1 VFDMAIRPARCYN
14 KITKRAYTRISQ
26 RRPRKSYVKGVPAS
40 KIHQF
45 QMGNIKGDFPQVSY
59 LVAKQDVQL
68 RTNCMESARVMIS
81 KHLAKNLGDMGFFMK
96 IMIYPHHIL
105 RENAMATGAGA
116 DRFSQGMRQSFGIP
130 TGQAARVYTGQK
142 IIMIKTPAKS
152 DLLIKEAFRRGK
164 SKLSGTWTAE
174 IG

>member
-1 VFDMAIRPARCYN
+1 MGIRPAKCYN
-14 KITKRAYTRISQ
+14 KINKKPYTRISQ
-26 RRPRKSYVKGVPAS
+26 RRPRKSYVRGVPAS

-45 QMGNIKGDFPQVSY
+45 QMGNIKGDFPQISY

-68 RTNCMESARVMIS
+68 RTNCMESVRVVVS
-81 KHLAKNLGDMGFFMK
+81 KHLAKNLGDTGFFMK
-96 IMIYPHHIL
+96 IMVYPHHIL

-142 IIMIKTPAKS
+142 IIMVKTPAGK
-152 DLLIKEAFRRGK
+152 DEIIKEAFRRGK
-164 SKLSGTWTAE
+164 SKLSGTWLSQ